1 MRRRNK
7 CSISFVKKDKA
18 YVTRAYLIE
27 ASRSRSNAEVRKKRT
42 DAVGGSPDGRASSS
56 PPATHTSLHIPRQ
69 LYSSEDFALA
79 DTTENSGG
87 GGGRGSY
94 TVGFLF
100 LSEARVFFGLL
111 LWWCLV
117 DLNWGVVAA
126 TTCKL
131 PLLPRAARTPGAA
144 ALATL
149 VPAKFITSFAP
160 LLLSLSLSLS
170 VSLSPRSLPS
180 GASPTPDANSSPKDK
195 ESASQRHKTKTFR
208 KLSGGN
214 VAHSMLYSIDALRS
228 PGVRANEQS
237 RGGGDVVL
245 VETVFLGRQGGY
257 PVLA

>member
-27 ASRSRSNAEVRKKRT
+27 ASRSRSHAEVRKKRT

-160 LLLSLSLSLS
+160 LLLSLSLSARRPRRS
-170 VSLSPRSLPS
+170 SPPVVPRRRQ
-180 GASPTPDANSSPKDK
+180 TPIPPPKDK

-214 VAHSMLYSIDALRS
+214 VAHSIDALRS

>member
-7 CSISFVKKDKA
+7 CSISFVKKDKT

-56 PPATHTSLHIPRQ
+56 PPPPHTHTSLHIPRQ

-100 LSEARVFFGLL
+100 FSEARVFFGLL

-149 VPAKFITSFAP
+149 VPAKFISSFAP
-160 LLLSLSLSLS
+160 LLFSLSLSLSLCL
-170 VSLSPRSLPS
+170 SLSLLLALRCLADARRQFLPQRIRK
-180 GASPTPDANSSPKDK
+180 APSS
-195 ESASQRHKTKTFR
+195 HKTKTFR
-208 KLSGGN
+208 KLCRGKCCPK
-214 VAHSMLYSIDALRS
+214 HRRLR
-228 PGVRANEQS
+228 GQV
-237 RGGGDVVL
+237 
-245 VETVFLGRQGGY
+245 
-257 PVLA
+257 